1 MTAIMQDCMSRGERY
16 VGREGQLVAFIYVFA
31 VVDRKNMNFGVGAR
45 GGQSAT
51 NHEAPASYDD

>member
-1 MTAIMQDCMSRGERY
+1 MQDCMSRGERY